1 MTLLEE
7 IENYWDMRSNG
18 FSSAVMEEMT
28 DRGEKIALGLMDDL
42 GISSG
47 SRVLDLGCGP
57 GLFSILLAK
66 KGAIVTGVDYSAAM
80 VNTARNNAAEEG
92 VSCEF
97 IKMDAQDLAF
107 GDCEFDAVV
116 SRSVIWALER
126 PRECYRE
133 VLRVLKPGCKAEIID
148 GNYYLHLFNEDYRWE
163 PPAGYRPAGKDYHS
177 RHNPDNVDFRIIE
190 ELAKSLPLSRE
201 ERPAWDVGTPAKL
214 GCRDIHLMFPEH
226 AGYLDRSKAIPSFK
240 IIFRKEQ

>member
-148 GNYYLHLFNEDYRWE
+148 G
-163 PPAGYRPAGKDYHS
+163 RPAGKDYHS

-201 ERPAWDVGTPAKL
+201 ERPAWDVGTLAKL

-226 AGYLDRSKAIPSFK
+226 AGYLDRSKAISSFK